1 MQCRAS
7 DKYNYHDSLRAGLRG
22 GVAHFASQFAIH
34 LLITIT
40 VFCREIHGLV
50 GDYLSL
56 SQVANNDENCSYS
69 LAGPNFFNF
78 GLGLALRKGSP
89 WLQDVNQAVLK
100 HQENGSIKAIENRW
114 FNKKSCDLKPFNR
127 LGIINFSGLFMAIV
141 FVIAFCVLAV
151 FVEVC
156 VVVLMIKFGDK
167 LGTLGK
173 FAKRFVF
180 NVKKGEE
187 DQLDMQYSFLVRRHQ
202 NATWDVGASHV
213 VSTDLEELGF
223 HNNQYTFPKEQPMTL
238 GDMNRNGTIHDRLH
252 ENGDVTMNGVADKR
266 KHERTNG
273 RTKSFKLNGMVTKL

>member
-1 MQCRAS
+1 MQCSAS
-7 DKYNYHDSLRAGLRG
+7 DEYNYQDSLRAEPTG
-22 GVAHFASQFAIH
+22 GMAHFAIQFAI
-34 LLITIT
+34 LLLTSIT

-56 SQVANNDENCSYS
+56 SQVANNDENCAYS

-114 FNKKSCDLKPFNR
+114 FNKKSCDLKPFSR
-127 LGIINFSGLFMAIV
+127 LGIINFSGLFMAVVIV
-141 FVIAFCVLAV
+141 IGFCVLAV
-151 FVEVC
+151 FAEVC
-156 VVVLMIKFGDK
+156 VIALMIKFGES

-173 FAKRFVF
+173 FTKRFVF

-187 DQLDMQYSFLVRRHQ
+187 DQLDLQYSFLLKRHQ
-202 NATWDVGASHV
+202 NAQWDVTASHV
-213 VSTDLEELGF
+213 ASTDFEELGF
-223 HNNQYTFPKEQPMTL
+223 HNNRYSFPNEQPMTL
-238 GDMNRNGTIHDRLH
+238 GYMNRNGTIHDILH

-266 KHERTNG
+266 KHEHTNG
-273 RTKSFKLNGMVTKL
+273 RTKSFHVNGMVTKL